1 MVKKILAAALITVSA
16 ILALAFF
23 VYPPFRL
30 VISDPV
36 IRKAWLT
43 CHSVSAENRV
53 ACYEK
58 LASEQ
63 SNPDICWLTGPSIDD
78 GCMQTVFKAS
88 KDPDICSRISKPGVK
103 LLCEEYFQK
112 ASTVT
117 K

>member
-1 MVKKILAAALITVSA
+1 MVKKILIAAPIAVSA

-23 VYPPFRL
+23 VYPSLRL
-30 VISDPV
+30 IISDPV

-43 CHSVSAENRV
+43 CHSVSAENRA

-58 LASEQ
+58 RALEQ
-63 SNPDICWLTGPSIDD
+63 SNPDICWLAGPSIDD
-78 GCMQTVFKAS
+78 ACMQTVFKAS
-88 KDPDICSRISKPGVK
+88 NDPDICSHISKPGVK